1 MSHTHFFSKN
11 KKKNNSIKT
20 IKQRY
25 LPSQIPS
32 EPRIL
37 TAVKKFVDQ
46 IRAET
51 TYFFVTMSARWR
63 ARVDTLWHPSIIASM
78 PPPDS
83 LPPSSDPL
91 DALLEKFWDGDL
103 PTPVEMRFVLKETTK
118 LLSSEPN
125 VLRLKSPYTICGDI
139 HGQFEDM
146 LEIFKISGLPPY
158 IKYLFL
164 GDYVDRG
171 HKSVE
176 VIMLLCILKLKF
188 PDSFYMI
195 RGNHES
201 MNITQIYGFQQEMQ
215 VKYRS
220 ESLYREFEKLFN
232 AFPIA
237 ALIDNEIFCV
247 HGGLSQYAMEIQE
260 IEKINRFTEVPN
272 SGPLC
277 ELLWNDP
284 ANDNTR
290 ITESARNAGVRFGAQ
305 ITNEFCKRNNI
316 SLVVRA
322 HQMVKEGYEYSQNK
336 KVLTVFS
343 APNYEP
349 KVGNKA
355 GILVL
360 DEKLQQHLIKF
371 KSAPPKETA
380 WDYLTNFVY

>member
-1 MSHTHFFSKN
+1 MS
-11 KKKNNSIKT
+11 
-20 IKQRY
+20 
-25 LPSQIPS
+25 
-32 EPRIL
+32 E
-37 TAVKKFVDQ
+37 
-46 IRAET
+46 
-51 TYFFVTMSARWR
+51 RWR
-63 ARVDTLWHPSIIASM
+63 AQVDTLWHPSIMNSM
-78 PPPDS
+78 PPIDS
-83 LPPSSDPL
+83 LPESDDPL
-91 DALLEKFWDGDL
+91 DYLVEKFWKGEL
-103 PTPVEMRFVLKETTK
+103 PTPVEMRYVIKETTK

-125 VLRLKSPYTICGDI
+125 VLKLKAPFTICGDI

-158 IKYLFL
+158 TKYLFL

-176 VIMLLCILKLKF
+176 VIMLLCALKLKF

-220 ESLYREFEKLFN
+220 ESLYQEFAPLFN
-232 AFPIA
+232 SIPLA
-237 ALIDNEIFCV
+237 AIIDDTVFCV
-247 HGGLSQYAMEIQE
+247 HGGLSQYAMDISV
-260 IEKINRFTEVPN
+260 IEKINRFTEIPT
-272 SGPLC
+272 SGALC

-284 ANDNTR
+284 SPDNGR
-290 ITESARNAGVRFGAQ
+290 ITESSRNAGVRFGGA
-305 ITNEFCKRNNI
+305 ITNEFCQKNNI
-316 SLVVRA
+316 TLVVRA
-322 HQMVKEGYEYSQNK
+322 HQVMKEGVEYFHNK

-349 KVGNKA
+349 RIGNKA

-360 DEKLQQHLIKF
+360 DEKLDQHLIKF
-371 KSAPPKETA
+371 KSAPPKETV